1 MARIF
6 ASTEVFRILIVS
18 LLLVTVQIKESQCN
32 DFFESETEWNWMNSI
47 TIANAKNESEKIIV
61 QMDKS
66 TEVSLTITNLN
77 KQFLLAQ
84 NGTVHIV
91 SGSNLL
97 SVSGWIPVDAI
108 DDSNTWTGN
117 VTFDAIFIGRAN
129 VFVRVQHAGNG
140 IKDSYSTLP
149 VTIVRENRII
159 DKIFIGS
166 VISLTAIL
174 YINFGAALDLQ
185 KVRGALARP
194 IGPAIA
200 FFCHFVVLPLV
211 SYDFTF
217 QLLSDAER
225 KFVFFKLLNI

>member
-6 ASTEVFRILIVS
+6 TSLDVFQILIVS
-18 LLLVTVQIKESQCN
+18 LLLVTVQINQSQCN
-32 DFFESETEWNWMNSI
+32 NTPASDEAQWNWMESI
-47 TIANAKNESEKIIV
+47 TIVNAKNESEEIRV
-61 QMDKS
+61 QMEKS
-66 TEVSLTITNLN
+66 TEVRLTITNLN

-84 NGTVHIV
+84 NGKVHIA

-97 SVSGWIPVDAI
+97 SVSGLIPVDEI

-117 VTFDAIFIGRAN
+117 VTLDAIFIGRAN
-129 VFVRVQHAGNG
+129 VFVRVLHAGNG
-140 IKDSYSTLP
+140 IKDSSSRLP
-149 VTIVRENRII
+149 VIIVRENRII

-200 FFCHFVVLPLV
+200 FFCHFIVLPLV
-211 SYDFTF
+211 GRDFTF
-217 QLLSDAER
+217 LT
-225 KFVFFKLLNI
+225 I